1 MTDTFSASEQ
11 LSPKPF
17 SQEALRSELEQFT
30 AQQKLLFANH
40 TPITELVE
48 SRAGFIDNLL
58 QRLWLHYGLDKHREL
73 ALIAVGGYGRGELH
87 PLSDVDILLLS
98 EHRLDESTGRTVSE
112 FLTFLWD
119 LKLEVGHS
127 VRTIDDCIEI
137 GLEDLTVATN
147 LQESRLLCGNPETFQ
162 YLEEKINSGK
172 FWPSEA
178 FYQAKLE
185 EQKVRHARYHDTTY
199 NLEPDIK
206 SSPGGLRDIHT
217 LSWVAP
223 ASFWSYQPAGNES
236 FWFFDRCRIP

>member
-162 YLEEKINSGK
+162 YLEEK
-172 FWPSEA
+172 
-178 FYQAKLE
+178 
-185 EQKVRHARYHDTTY
+185 
-199 NLEPDIK
+199 K
-206 SSPGGLRDIHT
+206 SI
-217 LSWVAP
+217 P
-223 ASFWSYQPAGNES
+223 ASFGQVKRFTRRSWKSKRFAMPATTTPPITS
-236 FWFFDRCRIP
+236 SRISNPVPADCATSIL